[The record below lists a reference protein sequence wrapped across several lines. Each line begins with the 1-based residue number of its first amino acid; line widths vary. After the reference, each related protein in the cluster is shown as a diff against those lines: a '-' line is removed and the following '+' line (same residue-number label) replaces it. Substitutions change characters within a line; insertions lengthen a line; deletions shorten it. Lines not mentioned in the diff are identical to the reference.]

1 MSAATLQQVLAAT
14 GYLPDG
20 QPAAGLH
27 LGQNARCLR
36 RGRHFSPDAL
46 WRSPSSLTV
55 YFKFEQT
62 TPADELV
69 S

>member
-1 MSAATLQQVLAAT
+1 MSMVTLQQVLAAT

-27 LGQNARCLR
+27 LGQDASSR
-36 RGRHFSPDAL
+36 RRNRNFSPDAL

-62 TPADELV
+62 PPADELV
-69 S
+69 G